1 MPWPTGKS
9 FAGSHNKKLKGA
21 AAAKAAHQATALVNK
36 GLPEGEAIA
45 IANKTGDKA
54 MSDADRMKRRYGRES
69 ATKAA
74 AKSSA

>member
-21 AAAKAAHQATALVNK
+21 AALKAAHQATALVDK
-36 GLPEGEAIA
+36 GMPEGEAIA
-45 IANKTGDKA
+45 IANKTGDEA
-54 MSDADRMKRRYGRES
+54 MSDADRMTRRYGRKPAAKS
-69 ATKAA
+69 A